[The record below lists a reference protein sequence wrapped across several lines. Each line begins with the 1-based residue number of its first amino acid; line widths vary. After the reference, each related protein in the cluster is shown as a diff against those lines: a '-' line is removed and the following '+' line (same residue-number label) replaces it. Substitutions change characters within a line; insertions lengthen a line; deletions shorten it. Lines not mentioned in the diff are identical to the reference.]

1 MKKTETYE
9 AVLRRPGRPDA
20 FSECSVDPET
30 RQVSFHRT
38 PPAHVDY

>member
-1 MKKTETYE
+1 MKKTETDK
-9 AVLRRPGRPDA
+9 ARVPGRPDA

-30 RQVSFHRT
+30 RQVSYAVT